1 MRNDDQGAAPEGH
14 QRLRCAASGLLAAA
28 AGLGAAE
35 LTTGV
40 TRSWRSPVE
49 VVAEVVIDKAPSSVT
64 EFGIELFGRNDK
76 PALVIGVLVTLTLI
90 SLVVGLVSCR
100 RPVVGVVALAG
111 FALVGAGAAL
121 QVAGA
126 PLAAVIPSLVAGAV
140 GLATLRFLQS
150 RPLLRRRSSR
160 PAEPRTSRTRPVEV
174 SGPAE
179 ETPVPAVETPPVP
192 VGAVTGSSS
201 SSVAGEKP
209 VSPGGPDPDPAL
221 DVAGAPSTGVAG
233 AGLDRRRFLLVS
245 AGLVAFAGVA
255 AAGGRA
261 LRERFSAVQSRRELV
276 LPAADQPLAPLSGRY
291 GVDVEG
297 MTPFRTS
304 NADFYRI
311 DAALTVP
318 QVPVEGWTLDVKGM
332 VDHDLTLTF
341 DELCAL
347 GLVEADVTMTC
358 VSNRVGGELVGN
370 ARWLGVP
377 VERLLDGA
385 GVDPAADQLVGRS
398 VDGYTCGF
406 PVSAATD
413 GRTCLVAVGM
423 NGEPLPLEHGFPAR
437 LVTAGLYGYVSAT
450 KWLSEIELTT
460 FDDFEAYWVPRGYA
474 QQAPIK
480 TQCRIDVPRTGS
492 PVPAGPQFI
501 AGVAWAQTRGIGKVE
516 VKVDDGPWQEAELAP
531 ELTDETWRQWRLR
544 WSPEAGSARISC
556 RAFDADGTP
565 MPEERS
571 EPLPD
576 GATGWQSKLVIVQ
589 AA

>member
-1 MRNDDQGAAPEGH
+1 MRNHDQGAAPENH
-14 QRLRCAASGLLAAA
+14 HRLRCAASGLLAAA
-28 AGLGAAE
+28 TGLGAAE
-35 LTTGV
+35 LTTGI
-40 TRSWRSPVE
+40 TRTWRSPVE

-64 EFGIELFGRNDK
+64 KFGIELFGRNDK
-76 PALVIGVLVTLTLI
+76 LALVIGVLVTLTLI
-90 SLVVGLVSCR
+90 SLVVGVVSCR
-100 RPVVGVVALAG
+100 RPVVGVVAFAG
-111 FALVGAGAAL
+111 FAFIGAGAAL

-140 GLATLRFLQS
+140 GLLTLRFLQGRPLVPGRS
-150 RPLLRRRSSR
+150 RPVAA
-160 PAEPRTSRTRPVEV
+160 PA
-174 SGPAE
+174 PAATAPT
-179 ETPVPAVETPPVP
+179 TPVSTAPAVAAAAP
-192 VGAVTGSSS
+192 
-201 SSVAGEKP
+201 AGEKP

-221 DVAGAPSTGVAG
+221 GVAGAPSTGGAG

-245 AGLVAFAGVA
+245 AGLVAFAGFA

-276 LPAADQPLAPLSGRY
+276 LPVADEPLTPLSDRY

-304 NADFYRI
+304 NDDFYRI
-311 DAALTVP
+311 DTALTVP

-332 VDHDLTLTF
+332 VDRDLTLTF

-377 VERLLDGA
+377 VERLLDEA

-480 TQCRIDVPRTGS
+480 TQCRIDVPRTGTA
-492 PVPAGPQFI
+492 VPAGPQFI

-531 ELTDETWRQWRLR
+531 ELSNETWRQWRID
-544 WSPEAGSARISC
+544 WEPQPGSARIAC

>member
-1 MRNDDQGAAPEGH
+1 MRKDQDGGSTTGH
-14 QRLRCAASGLLAAA
+14 QRLRCAASGVLAAA

-35 LTTGV
+35 LATGV
-40 TRSWRSPVE
+40 TRTWRSPVE

-64 EFGIELFGRNDK
+64 KFGIEVFGKNDK
-76 PALVIGVLVTLTLI
+76 LALVVGTLLALTVI
-90 SLVVGLVSCR
+90 SVVVGLVSCR
-100 RPVVGVVALAG
+100 RPAVGVVAFAG

-121 QVAGA
+121 QVTGA
-126 PLAAVIPSLVAGAV
+126 PLAAVVPSLVAGAV
-140 GLATLRFLQS
+140 GLATLRYLQGRS
-150 RPLLRRRSSR
+150 LRPHRAASTDGGPEHTAGDGRAAGEETAV
-160 PAEPRTSRTRPVEV
+160 PAPVV
-174 SGPAE
+174 AAA
-179 ETPVPAVETPPVP
+179 TPVP
-192 VGAVTGSSS
+192 
-201 SSVAGEKP
+201 GEKP
-209 VSPGGPDPDPAL
+209 VHPDGPEPDPSLGAGGARIA
-221 DVAGAPSTGVAG
+221 AGAGV
-233 AGLDRRRFLLVS
+233 GLDRRRFLVVS
-245 AGLVAFAGVA
+245 AGLVAFAGMA

-276 LPAADQPLAPLSGRY
+276 LPAADQPLAPLAARH

-311 DAALTVP
+311 DTALTVP

-332 VDHDLTLTF
+332 VDRELTLTF

-358 VSNRVGGELVGN
+358 VSNRVGGDLVGN

-377 VERLLDGA
+377 VQRLLDEA

-406 PVSAATD
+406 PVSAAGD

-492 PVPAGPQFI
+492 AVPAGPQYI
-501 AGVAWAQTRGIGKVE
+501 AGVAWAQTRGIAKVE

-531 ELTDETWRQWRLR
+531 ELSEETWRQWRLR
-544 WSPEAGSARISC
+544 WNPRPGSARITC
-556 RAFDADGTP
+556 RATDADGEL

-589 AA
+589 AP

>member
-1 MRNDDQGAAPEGH
+1 MPHDDHDAAPAGH
-14 QRLRCAASGLLAAA
+14 RRLRCAASGLLAAA
-28 AGLGAAE
+28 VGLGAAE
-35 LTTGV
+35 LTTGLV
-40 TRSWRSPVE
+40 RSWRSPVE

-64 EFGIELFGRNDK
+64 RFGIEVFGKNDK
-76 PALVIGVLVTLTLI
+76 LALIIGILAALTVI
-90 SLVVGLVSCR
+90 SLVVGLLSCR
-100 RPVVGVVALAG
+100 RPFAGVVAFAG
-111 FALVGAGAAL
+111 FALVGATAAL

-126 PLAAVIPSLVAGAV
+126 PLVAVVPSLVAGAV
-140 GLATLRFLQS
+140 GLVTLRFLQG
-150 RPLLRRRSSR
+150 RAVLPGR
-160 PAEPRTSRTRPVEV
+160 AATTST
-174 SGPAE
+174 
-179 ETPVPAVETPPVP
+179 VPAAAG
-192 VGAVTGSSS
+192 GAATAAAQADPDPADPGAAPSSAP
-201 SSVAGEKP
+201 VAGEKP
-209 VSPGGPDPDPAL
+209 VHPDGPEPDPSLGVGGARIA
-221 DVAGAPSTGVAG
+221 AGAGV
-233 AGLDRRRFLLVS
+233 GLDRRRFLLVS
-245 AGLVAFAGVA
+245 AGLVAFAGFA

-276 LPAADQPLAPLSGRY
+276 LPAAAEPLAPLAARH

-311 DAALTVP
+311 DTALTVP
-318 QVPVEGWTLDVKGM
+318 QVPVEGWTLAVKGM
-332 VDHDLTLTF
+332 VDDELTLTF

-358 VSNRVGGELVGN
+358 VSNRVGGDLVGN

-377 VERLLDGA
+377 VQRLLDEVG
-385 GVDPAADQLVGRS
+385 GDPAADQLVGRS

-406 PVSAATD
+406 PVSAVGD

-437 LVTAGLYGYVSAT
+437 LITAGLYGYVSAT

-474 QQAPIK
+474 QEAPIK
-480 TQCRIDVPRTGS
+480 TQCRIDVPRTGTA
-492 PVPAGPQFI
+492 VPTGEQYI
-501 AGVAWAQTRGIGKVE
+501 AGVAWAQTRGIAKVE
-516 VKVDDGPWQEAELAP
+516 VRVDDGPWREAELAP
-531 ELTDETWRQWRLR
+531 ELTAETWRQWRLR
-544 WSPEAGSARISC
+544 WNPRPGSARITC
-556 RAFDADGTP
+556 RATDADGAL

>member
-1 MRNDDQGAAPEGH
+1 MRDNDLGIERH
-14 QRLRCAASGLLAAA
+14 RLRCAASGFLAAA

-64 EFGIELFGRNDK
+64 KFGIELFGRNDK
-76 PALVIGVLVTLTLI
+76 LALVIGVLVALTLI

-100 RPVVGVVALAG
+100 RPVAGPVAFAG
-111 FALVGAGAAL
+111 FALIGAFAAL

-126 PLAAVIPSLVAGAV
+126 PLSAVVPSVVAGTV
-140 GLATLRFLQS
+140 GLATLRYLHGQ
-150 RPLLRRRSSR
+150 RLLPARSSHR
-160 PAEPRTSRTRPVEV
+160 ATTTD
-174 SGPAE
+174 ADADAAA
-179 ETPVPAVETPPVP
+179 AVD
-192 VGAVTGSSS
+192 G
-201 SSVAGEKP
+201 
-209 VSPGGPDPDPAL
+209 
-221 DVAGAPSTGVAG
+221 AG
-233 AGLDRRRFLLVS
+233 AGLDRRRFLAVS
-245 AGLVAFAGVA
+245 AGLVAFAGLA

-261 LRERFSAVQSRRELV
+261 LRDRFSAVDSRRNLV
-276 LPAADQPLAPLSGRY
+276 LPRADEPLAPLTDRY
-291 GVDVEG
+291 GVAVAG

-311 DAALTVP
+311 DTALAVP
-318 QVPVEGWTLDVKGM
+318 QVPVEGWTLDVTGM
-332 VDHDLTLTF
+332 VDRSLSLTF
-341 DELCAL
+341 DELCAF

-358 VSNRVGGELVGN
+358 VSNRVGGDLVGN

-377 VERLLDGA
+377 VQRLLDEA
-385 GVDPAADQLVGRS
+385 GVDPSADQLVGRS

-406 PVSAATD
+406 PVSAARD

-423 NGEPLPLEHGFPAR
+423 NGEPLPLAHGFPAR

-450 KWLSEIELTT
+450 KWLSKIELTT
-460 FDDFEAYWVPRGYA
+460 FDDFDAYWVPRGYA

-480 TQCRIDVPRTGS
+480 TQCRIDVPRTGT
-492 PVPAGPQFI
+492 PVAAGDQYI
-501 AGVAWAQTRGIGKVE
+501 AGVAWAQTRGIAKVE
-516 VKVDDGPWQEAELAP
+516 VKVDDGPWRRAELAP
-531 ELTDETWRQWRLR
+531 ALSDETWRQWRIR
-544 WSPEAGSARISC
+544 WGARSGSARIAC
-556 RAFDADGTP
+556 RATDGDGVL

-576 GATGWQSKLVIVQ
+576 GATGWQSKLVIVE